1 MVQNCHLPLTR
12 PVTVNAGLALYRAA
26 RGDAVIVTRTIGV
39 LYWLPYIHHARACKN
54 LIYIYKFHV
63 DDVQ

>member
-26 RGDAVIVTRTIGV
+26 RGDAVIVTEPSAFYIACRT
-39 LYWLPYIHHARACKN
+39 YIMRARVK
-54 LIYIYKFHV
+54 I
-63 DDVQ
+63 